1 MFGISLEHL
10 LILAVV
16 GLFILGPQRLP
27 EAAVWLGRTTRLI
40 RQYVSG
46 AREQIKAELGPDFDE
61 LRDTMG
67 SLNSLRQMNPV
78 TTVRRSLFD
87 ADRPAV
93 APVTETNDSDDLS
106 EGSRR
111 QTAPP
116 TVPPESNEALG

>member
-1 MFGISLEHL
+1 MPTWIARLRQDEQMFGISLEHL

-27 EAAVWLGRTTRLI
+27 EAAAWLGRTTRLI

-78 TTVRRSLFD
+78 TTVRRSLF
-87 ADRPAV
+87 
-93 APVTETNDSDDLS
+93 
-106 EGSRR
+106 
-111 QTAPP
+111 
-116 TVPPESNEALG
+116 